1 VSLREIKLG
10 ICLVFL
16 VLEFM
21 FIFRLHIFWLGLFF
35 RRCTSTRRGGV
46 VCGGGTPNI
55 KLPPHHST
63 QPHSCGSR
71 LS

>member
-21 FIFRLHIFWLGLFF
+21 FIFRLHIF
-35 RRCTSTRRGGV
+35 
-46 VCGGGTPNI
+46 
-55 KLPPHHST
+55 
-63 QPHSCGSR
+63 
-71 LS
+71 